1 MTITVEPGDPR
12 VPAATALLQQS
23 HALMQELFP
32 AESNHYLSIDD
43 LCVLSVHFFVV
54 RVNSDI
60 RGCAA
65 LAVKGGYGELKS
77 MFVDP
82 AARGLKLGQHL
93 LDHIDLA
100 ARNLGLPMICLE
112 TGDALKAAH
121 KLYENQGY
129 TYRGPFGGYP
139 DDPISL
145 FMEKQL

>member
-1 MTITVEPGDPR
+1 MTISVESGDPR
-12 VPAATALLQQS
+12 NPIATSLLQQS

-43 LCVLSVHFFVV
+43 LCVPSVHFFVV
-54 RVNSDI
+54 QVDGHI

-65 LAVKGGYGELKS
+65 LAVKDGYGELKS

-93 LDHIDLA
+93 LDHIDDV
-100 ARNLGLPMICLE
+100 ARDLNLSVIRLE

-121 KLYENQGY
+121 KLYENHGY
-129 TYRGPFGGYP
+129 TYRGPFGDYP